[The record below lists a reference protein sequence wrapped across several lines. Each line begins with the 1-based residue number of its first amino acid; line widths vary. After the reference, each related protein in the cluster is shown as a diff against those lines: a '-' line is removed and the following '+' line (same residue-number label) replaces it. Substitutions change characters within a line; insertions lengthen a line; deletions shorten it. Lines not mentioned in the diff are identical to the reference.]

1 MFCDN
6 CGCEIAPEVKICPVC
21 GKKVEDMNPAGITD
35 AGTIEDV
42 STTADDKAETA
53 DVMKQASDIE
63 KNLSDAADKES
74 ADVIDT
80 DDMEE
85 EGTTVLKAVDL
96 EKETSVDEDEE
107 GTTVLNSDMLK
118 GPAPNEIPSFQ
129 NRPMGVNNQPMQ
141 GRPMMGPNGQPMQGR
156 PVMGPNGQP
165 MQGRPVMGPNGQP
178 VQGRPMMGPNGQPM
192 PGPNGQPVPMNG
204 EDKKKNKK
212 KEKAPKQPKPQKA
225 PKPPKE
231 QNASKEKKGKGGKI
245 ALIVILIVIVLAGGG
260 AAAIFVPKFMN
271 YNKAEDA
278 LNNGKVDE
286 AIDLYNKAKPI
297 KDSKTKVNGG
307 AYFEY
312 AESLLAAG
320 NFVEAAD
327 NYRKAAGLNYE
338 GAAQK
343 EKESYFSQAEKL
355 YGEANYTE
363 AAEYYE
369 KAGDVNGAADK
380 VKECSYMNG
389 CALEGEKKYDEA
401 IQAFTAAG
409 DYQDAAEKIK
419 ECYYNDAVDKMA
431 AGDYINAKDL
441 FVKSEYNDYADKA
454 NECLC
459 LLAEQYVSQQ
469 DYSKAIETYGQVDSS
484 YKDCTADIDA
494 VRIKWAKLLSDGKD
508 YKAAVEMYSQ
518 VTTKDMTKKIN
529 KAKSKYIKDHFDS
542 NDETTMNYIC
552 DLRQAGY
559 DSADDD
565 YTALTGWFIESFVND
580 DKEDYKSKNDSAS
593 SDKTIYI
600 HTMFL
605 TENDVTMNLKGY
617 VVYSDGTKSN
627 EVTFGEVKDR
637 YTTWM
642 SIDSSQAIKGAATLY
657 IYEIDTNRLI
667 EKYVFTI
674 E

>member
-141 GRPMMGPNGQPMQGR
+141 GRPMMGPNGQPM
-156 PVMGPNGQP
+156 
-165 MQGRPVMGPNGQP
+165 
-178 VQGRPMMGPNGQPM
+178 
-192 PGPNGQPVPMNG
+192 PMNG

-278 LNNGKVDE
+278 LKNGKVDE

>member
-85 EGTTVLKAVDL
+85 EGTTVLKEVDL

-118 GPAPNEIPSFQ
+118 GSAPNGIPSFQ

-141 GRPMMGPNGQPMQGR
+141 GRPM
-156 PVMGPNGQP
+156 
-165 MQGRPVMGPNGQP
+165 MGPNGQP

-278 LNNGKVDE
+278 LKNGKVDE

-312 AESLLAAG
+312 AENLFAAG

-363 AAEYYE
+363 AADYYE

>member
-1 MFCDN
+1 
-6 CGCEIAPEVKICPVC
+6 
-21 GKKVEDMNPAGITD
+21 
-35 AGTIEDV
+35 
-42 STTADDKAETA
+42 
-53 DVMKQASDIE
+53 
-63 KNLSDAADKES
+63 
-74 ADVIDT
+74 
-80 DDMEE
+80 
-85 EGTTVLKAVDL
+85 
-96 EKETSVDEDEE
+96 
-107 GTTVLNSDMLK
+107 
-118 GPAPNEIPSFQ
+118 
-129 NRPMGVNNQPMQ
+129 
-141 GRPMMGPNGQPMQGR
+141 
-156 PVMGPNGQP
+156 
-165 MQGRPVMGPNGQP
+165 
-178 VQGRPMMGPNGQPM
+178 MGPNGQPM

-278 LNNGKVDE
+278 LKNGKVDE

-542 NDETTMNYIC
+542 NDGTTMNYIC

>member
-118 GPAPNEIPSFQ
+118 GSAPNGIPSFQ

-156 PVMGPNGQP
+156 P
-165 MQGRPVMGPNGQP
+165 
-178 VQGRPMMGPNGQPM
+178 MMGPNGQPM
-192 PGPNGQPVPMNG
+192 PMNG

-278 LNNGKVDE
+278 LKNGKVDE

-363 AAEYYE
+363 AADYYE

>member
-118 GPAPNEIPSFQ
+118 GPAPNGIPSFQ
-129 NRPMGVNNQPMQ
+129 NRPMGVNNQPM
-141 GRPMMGPNGQPMQGR
+141 PGR

-165 MQGRPVMGPNGQP
+165 MP
-178 VQGRPMMGPNGQPM
+178 GRPMMGPNGQPM
-192 PGPNGQPVPMNG
+192 PGPNGQPMSMNG
-204 EDKKKNKK
+204 EDKKKKK
-212 KEKAPKQPKPQKA
+212 KEKTPKQPKPQKA

-231 QNASKEKKGKGGKI
+231 QNAPKEKKGKGGKI

-278 LNNGKVDE
+278 LKNGKVDE

-363 AAEYYE
+363 AADYYE

>member
-85 EGTTVLKAVDL
+85 EGTTVLKEVDL

-156 PVMGPNGQP
+156 P
-165 MQGRPVMGPNGQP
+165 
-178 VQGRPMMGPNGQPM
+178 MMGPNGQPM
-192 PGPNGQPVPMNG
+192 PMNG

-278 LNNGKVDE
+278 LKNGKVDE

-363 AAEYYE
+363 AADYYE

>member
-118 GPAPNEIPSFQ
+118 GPAPNGIPAFQ
-129 NRPMGVNNQPMQ
+129 NRPMGVNNQPMP
-141 GRPMMGPNGQPMQGR
+141 GRPMMGPNGQPMS
-156 PVMGPNGQP
+156 
-165 MQGRPVMGPNGQP
+165 
-178 VQGRPMMGPNGQPM
+178 
-192 PGPNGQPVPMNG
+192 MNG
-204 EDKKKNKK
+204 EDKKKKK
-212 KEKAPKQPKPQKA
+212 KEKTPKQPKPQKA

-231 QNASKEKKGKGGKI
+231 QNAPKEKKGKGGKI

-278 LNNGKVDE
+278 LKNGKVDE

-363 AAEYYE
+363 AADYYE

>member
-141 GRPMMGPNGQPMQGR
+141 GRP
-156 PVMGPNGQP
+156 
-165 MQGRPVMGPNGQP
+165 VMGPNGQP

-278 LNNGKVDE
+278 LKNGKVDE

>member
-118 GPAPNEIPSFQ
+118 GPAPNGIPAFQ
-129 NRPMGVNNQPMQ
+129 NRPMGVNN
-141 GRPMMGPNGQPMQGR
+141 QPMQGR

-165 MQGRPVMGPNGQP
+165 MQGRP
-178 VQGRPMMGPNGQPM
+178 MMGPNGQPM
-192 PGPNGQPVPMNG
+192 PGPNGQPMSMNG
-204 EDKKKNKK
+204 EDKKKKK
-212 KEKAPKQPKPQKA
+212 KEKTPKQPKPQKA

-278 LNNGKVDE
+278 LKNGKVDE

-312 AESLLAAG
+312 AENLFAAG

-363 AAEYYE
+363 AADYYE

-409 DYQDAAEKIK
+409 DYQDATEKIK

>member
-141 GRPMMGPNGQPMQGR
+141 GRP
-156 PVMGPNGQP
+156 
-165 MQGRPVMGPNGQP
+165 VMGPNGQP
-178 VQGRPMMGPNGQPM
+178 VQGRPMLGPNGQPM

-278 LNNGKVDE
+278 LKNGKVDE

>member
-118 GPAPNEIPSFQ
+118 GPAPNGIPAFQ
-129 NRPMGVNNQPMQ
+129 NRPMGVNN
-141 GRPMMGPNGQPMQGR
+141 QPMQGR

-165 MQGRPVMGPNGQP
+165 MQGRP
-178 VQGRPMMGPNGQPM
+178 MMGPNGQPM
-192 PGPNGQPVPMNG
+192 PGPNGQPMSMNG
-204 EDKKKNKK
+204 EDKKKKK
-212 KEKAPKQPKPQKA
+212 KEKTPKQPKPQKA

-278 LNNGKVDE
+278 LKNGKVDE

-312 AESLLAAG
+312 AESLFAAG

-363 AAEYYE
+363 AADYYE

-494 VRIKWAKLLSDGKD
+494 VRIKWAKLLSEGKD

>member
-118 GPAPNEIPSFQ
+118 GSAPNGIPSFQ

-165 MQGRPVMGPNGQP
+165 MPGRPMMGPNGQP

-278 LNNGKVDE
+278 LKNGKVDE

-312 AESLLAAG
+312 AENLFAAG

-327 NYRKAAGLNYE
+327 ITERQQVLTMRGLLRRRK
-338 GAAQK
+338 
-343 EKESYFSQAEKL
+343 
-355 YGEANYTE
+355 
-363 AAEYYE
+363 
-369 KAGDVNGAADK
+369 
-380 VKECSYMNG
+380 
-389 CALEGEKKYDEA
+389 
-401 IQAFTAAG
+401 
-409 DYQDAAEKIK
+409 
-419 ECYYNDAVDKMA
+419 
-431 AGDYINAKDL
+431 
-441 FVKSEYNDYADKA
+441 
-454 NECLC
+454 
-459 LLAEQYVSQQ
+459 
-469 DYSKAIETYGQVDSS
+469 
-484 YKDCTADIDA
+484 
-494 VRIKWAKLLSDGKD
+494 R
-508 YKAAVEMYSQ
+508 
-518 VTTKDMTKKIN
+518 
-529 KAKSKYIKDHFDS
+529 
-542 NDETTMNYIC
+542 
-552 DLRQAGY
+552 
-559 DSADDD
+559 
-565 YTALTGWFIESFVND
+565 
-580 DKEDYKSKNDSAS
+580 
-593 SDKTIYI
+593 
-600 HTMFL
+600 
-605 TENDVTMNLKGY
+605 
-617 VVYSDGTKSN
+617 
-627 EVTFGEVKDR
+627 
-637 YTTWM
+637 
-642 SIDSSQAIKGAATLY
+642 ATLVRPKSCMVRQ
-657 IYEIDTNRLI
+657 ITQKQQIIMRKQEM
-667 EKYVFTI
+667 
-674 E
+674 

>member
-85 EGTTVLKAVDL
+85 EGTTVLKEVDL

-118 GPAPNEIPSFQ
+118 GSAPNGIPSFQ
-129 NRPMGVNNQPMQ
+129 NRPMGVNNQPM
-141 GRPMMGPNGQPMQGR
+141 
-156 PVMGPNGQP
+156 
-165 MQGRPVMGPNGQP
+165 
-178 VQGRPMMGPNGQPM
+178 QGRPMMGPNGQPM

-278 LNNGKVDE
+278 LKNGKVDE

-312 AESLLAAG
+312 AENLFAAG

-363 AAEYYE
+363 AADYYE

>member
-129 NRPMGVNNQPMQ
+129 NRPMGVNNQPMP
-141 GRPMMGPNGQPMQGR
+141 GRPM
-156 PVMGPNGQP
+156 
-165 MQGRPVMGPNGQP
+165 MGPNGQP

-278 LNNGKVDE
+278 LKNGKVDE

>member
-118 GPAPNEIPSFQ
+118 GPAPNGIPAFQ
-129 NRPMGVNNQPMQ
+129 NRPMGVNNQPM
-141 GRPMMGPNGQPMQGR
+141 P
-156 PVMGPNGQP
+156 
-165 MQGRPVMGPNGQP
+165 
-178 VQGRPMMGPNGQPM
+178 GRPMMGPNGQPM
-192 PGPNGQPVPMNG
+192 PGRPVMGPNGQPMPGRPMMGPNGQPMSMNG
-204 EDKKKNKK
+204 EDKKKKK
-212 KEKAPKQPKPQKA
+212 KEKTPKQPQPQKA
-225 PKPPKE
+225 PQPPKE
-231 QNASKEKKGKGGKI
+231 QNAPKETTGKGGKI

-278 LNNGKVDE
+278 LKNGKVDE

-363 AAEYYE
+363 AADYYE

>member
-96 EKETSVDEDEE
+96 EKEASVDEDEE

-118 GPAPNEIPSFQ
+118 GPAPNGIPSFQ

-141 GRPMMGPNGQPMQGR
+141 GRPMMGPNGQPM
-156 PVMGPNGQP
+156 
-165 MQGRPVMGPNGQP
+165 
-178 VQGRPMMGPNGQPM
+178 
-192 PGPNGQPVPMNG
+192 PGPNGQPVPGPNGQPMPMNG
-204 EDKKKNKK
+204 EDKKKKKK

-225 PKPPKE
+225 PKTPKE
-231 QNASKEKKGKGGKI
+231 QNAPKEKKGKGGKI

-278 LNNGKVDE
+278 LKNGKVDE
-286 AIDLYNKAKPI
+286 AIDLYNKAKPV

-312 AESLLAAG
+312 AENLFAAG

-363 AAEYYE
+363 AADYYE

>member
-118 GPAPNEIPSFQ
+118 GPAPNGIPAFQ

-141 GRPMMGPNGQPMQGR
+141 GRP
-156 PVMGPNGQP
+156 VMGPNGQP
-165 MQGRPVMGPNGQP
+165 MP
-178 VQGRPMMGPNGQPM
+178 GRPMMGPNGQPM
-192 PGPNGQPVPMNG
+192 PGPNGQPMSMNG
-204 EDKKKNKK
+204 EDKKKKK
-212 KEKAPKQPKPQKA
+212 KEKTPKQPKPQKA
-225 PKPPKE
+225 PKLPKE
-231 QNASKEKKGKGGKI
+231 QNAPKEKKGKGGKI

-278 LNNGKVDE
+278 LKNGKVDE

-312 AESLLAAG
+312 AENLFAAG

-363 AAEYYE
+363 AADYYE

-580 DKEDYKSKNDSAS
+580 DKEDYKSKNDSVS

>member
-96 EKETSVDEDEE
+96 EKEASVDEDEE

-118 GPAPNEIPSFQ
+118 GPAPNGIPSFQ

-141 GRPMMGPNGQPMQGR
+141 GRP
-156 PVMGPNGQP
+156 VMGPNGQP
-165 MQGRPVMGPNGQP
+165 M
-178 VQGRPMMGPNGQPM
+178 QGRPMMGPNGQPM
-192 PGPNGQPVPMNG
+192 PGPNGQPMPGPNGQPMPMNG
-204 EDKKKNKK
+204 EDKKKKKK

-225 PKPPKE
+225 PKTPKE
-231 QNASKEKKGKGGKI
+231 QNAPKEKKGKGGKI

-278 LNNGKVDE
+278 LKDGKVEE

-312 AESLLAAG
+312 AENLFAAG

-363 AAEYYE
+363 AADYYE

>member
-85 EGTTVLKAVDL
+85 EGTTVLKEVDL

-118 GPAPNEIPSFQ
+118 GSAPNGIPSFQ

-141 GRPMMGPNGQPMQGR
+141 GRPMMGPNGQP
-156 PVMGPNGQP
+156 
-165 MQGRPVMGPNGQP
+165 
-178 VQGRPMMGPNGQPM
+178 VQGRPMMGSNGQPM

-278 LNNGKVDE
+278 LKNGKVDE

-312 AESLLAAG
+312 AENLFAAG

-363 AAEYYE
+363 AADYYE

>member
-141 GRPMMGPNGQPMQGR
+141 GRPMMGPNGQP
-156 PVMGPNGQP
+156 
-165 MQGRPVMGPNGQP
+165 
-178 VQGRPMMGPNGQPM
+178 VQGRPMM
-192 PGPNGQPVPMNG
+192 GPNGQPVPMNG

-278 LNNGKVDE
+278 LKNGKVDE

>member
-118 GPAPNEIPSFQ
+118 GSAPNGIPSFQ

-141 GRPMMGPNGQPMQGR
+141 GRPMMGPNGQPM
-156 PVMGPNGQP
+156 P
-165 MQGRPVMGPNGQP
+165 
-178 VQGRPMMGPNGQPM
+178 GRPMPMPNGQPM

-278 LNNGKVDE
+278 LKNGKVDE

-312 AESLLAAG
+312 AENLFAAG

>member
-1 MFCDN
+1 
-6 CGCEIAPEVKICPVC
+6 
-21 GKKVEDMNPAGITD
+21 
-35 AGTIEDV
+35 
-42 STTADDKAETA
+42 
-53 DVMKQASDIE
+53 
-63 KNLSDAADKES
+63 
-74 ADVIDT
+74 
-80 DDMEE
+80 
-85 EGTTVLKAVDL
+85 
-96 EKETSVDEDEE
+96 
-107 GTTVLNSDMLK
+107 
-118 GPAPNEIPSFQ
+118 
-129 NRPMGVNNQPMQ
+129 
-141 GRPMMGPNGQPMQGR
+141 MGPNGQPM
-156 PVMGPNGQP
+156 P
-165 MQGRPVMGPNGQP
+165 GRPVMGPNGQP
-178 VQGRPMMGPNGQPM
+178 VQGRPMMGPNGQP
-192 PGPNGQPVPMNG
+192 VPMNG
-204 EDKKKNKK
+204 EDKRKNKK

-278 LNNGKVDE
+278 LKNGKVDE

>member
-118 GPAPNEIPSFQ
+118 GPAPNGIPSFQ

-156 PVMGPNGQP
+156 PV
-165 MQGRPVMGPNGQP
+165 
-178 VQGRPMMGPNGQPM
+178 MGPNGQPM

-278 LNNGKVDE
+278 LKNGKVDE

-312 AESLLAAG
+312 AENLFAAG

-363 AAEYYE
+363 AADYYE

>member
-96 EKETSVDEDEE
+96 EKEASVDEDEE

-118 GPAPNEIPSFQ
+118 GPAPNGIPSFQ
-129 NRPMGVNNQPMQ
+129 NRPMGVNNQPM
-141 GRPMMGPNGQPMQGR
+141 PGR
-156 PVMGPNGQP
+156 PV
-165 MQGRPVMGPNGQP
+165 
-178 VQGRPMMGPNGQPM
+178 MGPNGQPM
-192 PGPNGQPVPMNG
+192 PGPNGQPMPGPNGQPMPMNG
-204 EDKKKNKK
+204 EDKKKKKK

-225 PKPPKE
+225 PKTPKE
-231 QNASKEKKGKGGKI
+231 QNAPKEKKGKGGKI

-278 LNNGKVDE
+278 LKDGKVEE

-312 AESLLAAG
+312 AENLFAAG

-363 AAEYYE
+363 AADYYE

>member
-156 PVMGPNGQP
+156 P
-165 MQGRPVMGPNGQP
+165 
-178 VQGRPMMGPNGQPM
+178 MMGPNGQPM
-192 PGPNGQPVPMNG
+192 PMNG

-212 KEKAPKQPKPQKA
+212 KEKEKAPKQPKPQKA

-278 LNNGKVDE
+278 LKNGKVDE

-312 AESLLAAG
+312 AENLFAAG

-363 AAEYYE
+363 AADYYE

>member
-156 PVMGPNGQP
+156 P
-165 MQGRPVMGPNGQP
+165 
-178 VQGRPMMGPNGQPM
+178 MMGPNGQPM
-192 PGPNGQPVPMNG
+192 PMNG

-278 LNNGKVDE
+278 LKNGKVDE

>member
-85 EGTTVLKAVDL
+85 EGTTVLKEVDL

-118 GPAPNEIPSFQ
+118 GSAPNGIPSFQ
-129 NRPMGVNNQPMQ
+129 NRPMGVNNQPMP
-141 GRPMMGPNGQPMQGR
+141 GRPM
-156 PVMGPNGQP
+156 
-165 MQGRPVMGPNGQP
+165 MGPNGQP

-278 LNNGKVDE
+278 LKNGKVDE

-312 AESLLAAG
+312 AENLFAAG

-363 AAEYYE
+363 AADYYE

>member
-141 GRPMMGPNGQPMQGR
+141 GRPMMGPNGQP
-156 PVMGPNGQP
+156 
-165 MQGRPVMGPNGQP
+165 

-278 LNNGKVDE
+278 LKNGKVDE

>member
-118 GPAPNEIPSFQ
+118 GSAPNGIPSFQ

-156 PVMGPNGQP
+156 PV
-165 MQGRPVMGPNGQP
+165 
-178 VQGRPMMGPNGQPM
+178 MGPNGQPM

-278 LNNGKVDE
+278 LKNGKVDE

-312 AESLLAAG
+312 AENLFAAG

-363 AAEYYE
+363 AADYYE

>member
-118 GPAPNEIPSFQ
+118 GPAPNGIPAFQ
-129 NRPMGVNNQPMQ
+129 NRPMGVNNQPM
-141 GRPMMGPNGQPMQGR
+141 P
-156 PVMGPNGQP
+156 
-165 MQGRPVMGPNGQP
+165 
-178 VQGRPMMGPNGQPM
+178 GRPMMGPNGQPM
-192 PGPNGQPVPMNG
+192 PGPNGQPMSMNG
-204 EDKKKNKK
+204 EDKKKKK
-212 KEKAPKQPKPQKA
+212 KEKTPKQPKPQKA

-231 QNASKEKKGKGGKI
+231 QNAPKEKKGKGGKI

-278 LNNGKVDE
+278 LKNGKVDE

-363 AAEYYE
+363 AADYYE

>member
-1 MFCDN
+1 
-6 CGCEIAPEVKICPVC
+6 
-21 GKKVEDMNPAGITD
+21 
-35 AGTIEDV
+35 
-42 STTADDKAETA
+42 
-53 DVMKQASDIE
+53 
-63 KNLSDAADKES
+63 
-74 ADVIDT
+74 
-80 DDMEE
+80 
-85 EGTTVLKAVDL
+85 
-96 EKETSVDEDEE
+96 
-107 GTTVLNSDMLK
+107 
-118 GPAPNEIPSFQ
+118 
-129 NRPMGVNNQPMQ
+129 
-141 GRPMMGPNGQPMQGR
+141 MGPNGQPMQGR

-165 MQGRPVMGPNGQP
+165 MQGRS
-178 VQGRPMMGPNGQPM
+178 MMGPNGQPM
-192 PGPNGQPVPMNG
+192 QGPNGQPMPMNG

-231 QNASKEKKGKGGKI
+231 QNAPKEKKGKGGKI

-278 LNNGKVDE
+278 LKNGKVDE

-363 AAEYYE
+363 AADYYE

>member
-1 MFCDN
+1 M
-6 CGCEIAPEVKICPVC
+6 
-21 GKKVEDMNPAGITD
+21 
-35 AGTIEDV
+35 
-42 STTADDKAETA
+42 
-53 DVMKQASDIE
+53 
-63 KNLSDAADKES
+63 
-74 ADVIDT
+74 
-80 DDMEE
+80 
-85 EGTTVLKAVDL
+85 
-96 EKETSVDEDEE
+96 
-107 GTTVLNSDMLK
+107 
-118 GPAPNEIPSFQ
+118 
-129 NRPMGVNNQPMQ
+129 
-141 GRPMMGPNGQPMQGR
+141 
-156 PVMGPNGQP
+156 
-165 MQGRPVMGPNGQP
+165 
-178 VQGRPMMGPNGQPM
+178 
-192 PGPNGQPVPMNG
+192 
-204 EDKKKNKK
+204 
-212 KEKAPKQPKPQKA
+212 
-225 PKPPKE
+225 
-231 QNASKEKKGKGGKI
+231 
-245 ALIVILIVIVLAGGG
+245 IVLAGGG

-278 LNNGKVDE
+278 LKNGKVDE

-363 AAEYYE
+363 AADYYE

>member
-156 PVMGPNGQP
+156 P
-165 MQGRPVMGPNGQP
+165 
-178 VQGRPMMGPNGQPM
+178 MMGPNGQPM
-192 PGPNGQPVPMNG
+192 PMNG

-278 LNNGKVDE
+278 LKNGKVDE
-286 AIDLYNKAKPI
+286 AIDLYNKAKPV

-312 AESLLAAG
+312 AENLFAAG

-363 AAEYYE
+363 AADYYE

-441 FVKSEYNDYADKA
+441 FVKSEYDDYADKA

>member
-118 GPAPNEIPSFQ
+118 GPAPNGIPAFQ
-129 NRPMGVNNQPMQ
+129 NRPMGVNNQPMPGRPMMGLNGQPMPGRPVMGPNGQPMQ
-141 GRPMMGPNGQPMQGR
+141 GRPMMGPNGQPMS
-156 PVMGPNGQP
+156 
-165 MQGRPVMGPNGQP
+165 
-178 VQGRPMMGPNGQPM
+178 
-192 PGPNGQPVPMNG
+192 MNG
-204 EDKKKNKK
+204 EDKKKKK
-212 KEKAPKQPKPQKA
+212 KEKTPKQPKPQKA

-231 QNASKEKKGKGGKI
+231 QNAPKEKKGKGGKI

-278 LNNGKVDE
+278 LKNGKVDE

-312 AESLLAAG
+312 AESLFAAG

-363 AAEYYE
+363 AADYYE

>member
-118 GPAPNEIPSFQ
+118 GPAPNGIPAFQ
-129 NRPMGVNNQPMQ
+129 NRPMGVNNQSMQ
-141 GRPMMGPNGQPMQGR
+141 GRPMMGPNGQPM
-156 PVMGPNGQP
+156 
-165 MQGRPVMGPNGQP
+165 
-178 VQGRPMMGPNGQPM
+178 QGRPMMGPNGQPM
-192 PGPNGQPVPMNG
+192 PGPNGQPMSMNG
-204 EDKKKNKK
+204 EDKKKKK
-212 KEKAPKQPKPQKA
+212 KEKTPKQPKPQKA

-231 QNASKEKKGKGGKI
+231 QNAPKEKKGKGGKI

-278 LNNGKVDE
+278 LKNGKVDE

-363 AAEYYE
+363 AADYYE

-389 CALEGEKKYDEA
+389 CALEAEKKYDEA

>member
-1 MFCDN
+1 
-6 CGCEIAPEVKICPVC
+6 
-21 GKKVEDMNPAGITD
+21 
-35 AGTIEDV
+35 
-42 STTADDKAETA
+42 
-53 DVMKQASDIE
+53 
-63 KNLSDAADKES
+63 
-74 ADVIDT
+74 
-80 DDMEE
+80 
-85 EGTTVLKAVDL
+85 
-96 EKETSVDEDEE
+96 
-107 GTTVLNSDMLK
+107 
-118 GPAPNEIPSFQ
+118 
-129 NRPMGVNNQPMQ
+129 
-141 GRPMMGPNGQPMQGR
+141 MGPNGQPMQGR

-165 MQGRPVMGPNGQP
+165 MQGRP
-178 VQGRPMMGPNGQPM
+178 MMGPNGQPM
-192 PGPNGQPVPMNG
+192 PGPNGQPMSMNG
-204 EDKKKNKK
+204 EDKKKKK
-212 KEKAPKQPKPQKA
+212 KEKTPKQPKPQKA

-278 LNNGKVDE
+278 LKNGKVDE

-312 AESLLAAG
+312 AENLFAAG

-363 AAEYYE
+363 AADYYE

-409 DYQDAAEKIK
+409 DYQDATEKIK

>member
-1 MFCDN
+1 
-6 CGCEIAPEVKICPVC
+6 
-21 GKKVEDMNPAGITD
+21 
-35 AGTIEDV
+35 
-42 STTADDKAETA
+42 
-53 DVMKQASDIE
+53 
-63 KNLSDAADKES
+63 
-74 ADVIDT
+74 
-80 DDMEE
+80 
-85 EGTTVLKAVDL
+85 
-96 EKETSVDEDEE
+96 
-107 GTTVLNSDMLK
+107 
-118 GPAPNEIPSFQ
+118 
-129 NRPMGVNNQPMQ
+129 MQ
-141 GRPMMGPNGQPMQGR
+141 GRPM
-156 PVMGPNGQP
+156 
-165 MQGRPVMGPNGQP
+165 MGPNGQP

-278 LNNGKVDE
+278 LKNGKVDE

-312 AESLLAAG
+312 AENLFAAG

-363 AAEYYE
+363 AADYYE

>member
-21 GKKVEDMNPAGITD
+21 GKKVEDMDTTGFTD

-42 STTADDKAETA
+42 STTAEDKAEA
-53 DVMKQASDIE
+53 KDVMKQASDIE
-63 KNLSDAADKES
+63 KNLSDAANKEN
-74 ADVIDT
+74 AEVIDT
-80 DDMEE
+80 DDLEE

-96 EKETSVDEDEE
+96 ETKMPVDEDEE

-118 GPAPNEIPSFQ
+118 GTGPNGIPPFQ
-129 NRPMGVNNQPMQ
+129 NRPTGS
-141 GRPMMGPNGQPMQGR
+141 NGQPMPGH
-156 PVMGPNGQP
+156 
-165 MQGRPVMGPNGQP
+165 
-178 VQGRPMMGPNGQPM
+178 PMMGPNGQPM
-192 PGPNGQPVPMNG
+192 PVNG

-212 KEKAPKQPKPQKA
+212 KNKKKEKASKQPKQPKAPKA
-225 PKPPKE
+225 P
-231 QNASKEKKGKGGKI
+231 KEKKGKDGKI
-245 ALIVILIVIVLAGGG
+245 ALIVILIVIVLAAGG

-278 LNNGKVDE
+278 LKNGKVNE

-312 AESLLAAG
+312 AEKLFADG

-363 AAEYYE
+363 AASYYE

-441 FVKSEYNDYADKA
+441 FVKSEYNDYSDKA

-469 DYSKAIETYGQVDSS
+469 DYSKAIETYGQVDAS

-542 NDETTMNYIC
+542 NDETTMSYIC
-552 DLRQAGY
+552 DLRQADYG
-559 DSADDD
+559 SADDD

-605 TENDVTMNLKGY
+605 TENDSTMNLKGY

-642 SIDSSQAIKGAATLY
+642 SIDSSQAIKGSATLY